1 MIIITGITGGIGDFL
16 FNKFTQAGENIIGTY
31 HDNQPAEKKTGNTF
45 QLDITDYKQ
54 VEKFIKNIEPQ
65 LKNTTL
71 INCAG
76 ITQNSFAHKSN
87 VSDWTQVINVN
98 LNGTFH
104 LVRAILPVM
113 REQNFGRIINLSSIV
128 GQIGVMGTSAYA
140 ASKAGINGMIKS
152 IALENAQKGVTINN
166 INLGYFK
173 VGMINSVPQ
182 ELQEKIKS
190 KIAYN
195 EFGTPEN
202 IFNTI
207 QYIRETPYLTGSC
220 IDLNGGLV

>member
-16 FNKFTQAGENIIGTY
+16 FKKFTQAGEKIIGTY
-31 HDNQPAEKKTGNTF
+31 HENKPEGNIFENTY
-45 QLDITDYKQ
+45 QLDITDYQQ
-54 VEKFIKNIEPQ
+54 VEKFIKSVEAE

-76 ITQNSFAHKSN
+76 ITQNAFAHKSN
-87 VSDWTQVINVN
+87 VNDWTQVINVN
-98 LNGTFH
+98 LNGTYH
-104 LVRAILPVM
+104 LIRATLPVM

-140 ASKAGINGMIKS
+140 ASKAGLNGMIKS
-152 IALENAQKGVTINN
+152 IALENAQKGITINN

-173 VGMINSVPQ
+173 VGMINSVP
-182 ELQEKIKS
+182 EEIQEKIKS

-195 EFGTPEN
+195 AFGDPEN

-207 QYIRETPYLTGSC
+207 QYIRQTPYLTGSC